1 MHFIELCV
9 LCCAVCR
16 RSCGTNALCLAC
28 VYVVCVQ
35 VASITPF
42 SRYLPSHHTTH
53 FSGCNGAKALPQ
65 LFNPNPSA
73 QPLTHSLFILS
84 ILNYL
89 LLSLTHSLSFQ
100 FNSFSFSVSFS
111 PSYNHPRSHV
121 TSFSPCHL
129 SLPLIPTSRCNSH
142 ARSRVYGRPVRSVQE
157 ENDARIPIQ
166 AKSVK

>member
-1 MHFIELCV
+1 V

-53 FSGCNGAKALPQ
+53 FSGCNGTKALPQ

-73 QPLTHSLFILS
+73 QPLTHSLSILS

-89 LLSLTHSLSFQ
+89 LLSLTLFPSYLTLSLSLSHSLPHTIILAPTLLHSLLVTFPSLSSPPLGVTATHEVESTDDQ
-100 FNSFSFSVSFS
+100 FDQYRKRMMLAYRFRPN
-111 PSYNHPRSHV
+111 PLNNPR
-121 TSFSPCHL
+121 
-129 SLPLIPTSRCNSH
+129 RD
-142 ARSRVYGRPVRSVQE
+142 YY
-157 ENDARIPIQ
+157 
-166 AKSVK
+166 